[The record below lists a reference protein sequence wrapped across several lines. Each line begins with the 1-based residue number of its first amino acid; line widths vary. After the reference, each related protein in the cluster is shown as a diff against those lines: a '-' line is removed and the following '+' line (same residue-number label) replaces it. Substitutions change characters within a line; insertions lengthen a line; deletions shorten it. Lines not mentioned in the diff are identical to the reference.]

1 MKSGYSKIKK
11 GIWAI
16 AAVILFCLPGL
27 RLPYLDQNA
36 DVYVTKAISKAGA
49 AYTICRGINAGV
61 SVIKESQLH
70 LSLGAGISVA
80 AGQILDPLDDL
91 TERTSDILITSI
103 VSLGIQKIVYEL
115 CLWVTPLLLAVAIVI
130 LIVISF
136 FHWKWNQKLQR
147 IILKVIFLISI
158 ARLCLPIT
166 ALISSGLDH
175 YYFSPKINHVQEELN
190 QFSSPLERFKEL
202 PPEYDGIWNTLK
214 NGTDFIKEKI
224 VDLWAIFQAINP
236 QIMIENLLKLS
247 YIYIALFIIQVILL
261 PLGIFWLLTRIVNAF
276 RGTNVPYI
284 LKFHQNRSIKQC
296 HETASKNEN

>member
-1 MKSGYSKIKK
+1 MKKGYPKIKK
-11 GIWAI
+11 SIWAVV
-16 AAVILFCLPGL
+16 AVILFCLPGL

-36 DVYVTKAISKAGA
+36 DVYFTKAISKAGT
-49 AYTICRGINAGV
+49 AYAICRGINAGV

-70 LSLGAGISVA
+70 LSLGAGVSLA

-91 TERTSDILITSI
+91 TERTSDILITAI

-115 CLWVTPLLLAVAIVI
+115 CLWLTPFLLAVAIVV

-136 FHWKWNQKLQR
+136 FHWEWSQKLQR
-147 IILKVIFLISI
+147 IILKVIFLITI

-190 QFSSPLERFKEL
+190 QFSPPLERFKEL
-202 PPEYDGIWNTLK
+202 PPEYDGMWNTLK
-214 NGTDFIKEKI
+214 NSTDFIKEK
-224 VDLWAIFQAINP
+224 VADLWAIFQAINP
-236 QIMIENLLKLS
+236 QNMIENLLKLS

-261 PLGIFWLLTRIVNAF
+261 PLGIFWLLARIVNAF
-276 RGTNVPYI
+276 CGTNVPYI
-284 LKFHQNRSIKQC
+284 LRFHQNRSIKQR
-296 HETASKNEN
+296 HESVNKNEN